1 MILGQIMD
9 VSAVFGTFHTAQG
22 RCGQGLTLDASVE
35 DSSTAWDSWG
45 TDSGRLCV
53 QVVASTSGQKSFIV
67 VVFVNKGI
75 YLLLKHCSEPKED
88 AEGQTFWWHLVTPTC
103 IVGMQVGWPIK
114 RI

>member
-1 MILGQIMD
+1 MFLLSLELFIQLKGDVAKDSPSMPVWKTPARLGIP
-9 VSAVFGTFHTAQG
+9 GAQT
-22 RCGQGLTLDASVE
+22 RADCASR
-35 DSSTAWDSWG
+35 WW
-45 TDSGRLCV
+45 LL
-53 QVVASTSGQKSFIV
+53 QVARKVFIV

-88 AEGQTFWWHLVTPTC
+88 AEGQTFWWHLVTPIC